1 MTLKSQ
7 VHDIAAAPNGALVAA
22 ATNDRTIELLSVDVS
37 KGKVW
42 FARRGIHRLSV
53 QVRLTAVKSVLGSG
67 AVVDSVRFLTN
78 SIFGLCGPLAKDTS
92 SRAAVAKSS
101 GSGIIPVYR
110 LSLADHRASVVAS
123 LSWHEQPEFFIKMGV
138 WTGPLG
144 ACCLP

>member
-1 MTLKSQ
+1 M
-7 VHDIAAAPNGALVAA
+7 
-22 ATNDRTIELLSVDVS
+22 
-37 KGKVW
+37 
-42 FARRGIHRLSV
+42 

-78 SIFGLCGPLAKDTS
+78 SIFGLCVSERQTPH

-144 ACCLP
+144 ARMIGDVRALNTACRAVPHCGQRQPGAAARL